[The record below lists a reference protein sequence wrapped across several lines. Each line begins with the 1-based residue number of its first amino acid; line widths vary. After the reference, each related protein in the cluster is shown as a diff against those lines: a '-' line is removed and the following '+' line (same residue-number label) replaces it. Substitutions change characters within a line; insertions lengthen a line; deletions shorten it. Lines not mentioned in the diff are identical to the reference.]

1 MRVAGLLGSTG
12 EMINH
17 QGGRMTVDGKSAS
30 LSILFFLPSSLS
42 PFKMNFK
49 RLFTVESPLCALAA
63 CMKSASTILSASIQ
77 KTLV

>member
-1 MRVAGLLGSTG
+1 MCVAGLLGSKG

-17 QGGRMTVDGKSAS
+17 QRGRMTVDGKSAS

-42 PFKMNFK
+42 SFKMNFK
-49 RLFTVESPLCALAA
+49 RLFTVESPLHALAS
-63 CMKSASTILSASIQ
+63 CLKSASLILSASIQ